1 MKDIEQIL
9 RDNKP
14 ELPDEGAFLIETNA
28 RLSKV
33 EGIKDTVEKEYRRG
47 RRALIIALVAGLV
60 LGCLLSLLVMLYP
73 LPSLAADQ
81 TAFTKILDT
90 LRGSMQY
97 LLLPIAACAIALGLL
112 LMRSGKEAF

>member
-33 EGIKDTVEKEYRRG
+33 EGIKSEVAAQQHRS
-47 RRALIIALVAGLV
+47 RRALIIALVAGLAI
-60 LGCLLSLLVMLYP
+60 GCLLTLFVMFFPAEALEAGETF
-73 LPSLAADQ
+73 LARAASTIQ
-81 TAFTKILDT
+81 EY
-90 LRGSMQY
+90 RQY
-97 LLLPIAACAIALGLL
+97 LLIPFAACAIALGMVM
-112 LMRSGKEAF
+112 MRQKKEVI

>member
-28 RLSKV
+28 RLSQV
-33 EGIKDTVEKEYRRG
+33 EGIKSTVDHEYRRG

-60 LGCLLSLLVMLYP
+60 LGCSVALLVTFYP
-73 LPSLAADQ
+73 LPTLEVDR
-81 TAFTKILDT
+81 TAFTNLIET
-90 LRGSMQY
+90 LRSYRQY
-97 LLLPIAACAIALGLL
+97 ILIPIAGLAIALSLVV
-112 LMRSGKEAF
+112 MRKKEEAF

>member
-33 EGIKDTVEKEYRRG
+33 EGIKQEVDGERHRS
-47 RRALIIALVAGLV
+47 RRALVIALAAGLCA
-60 LGCLLSLLVMLYP
+60 GILLTLLVMFYP
-73 LPSLAADQ
+73 VPSFTEDLSTLA
-81 TAFTKILDT
+81 K
-90 LRGSMQY
+90 
-97 LLLPIAACAIALGLL
+97 AAAALQNYKYFLFIPVAGCAIALGLL
-112 LMRSGKEAF
+112 LMNRKREVW

>member
-33 EGIKDTVEKEYRRG
+33 EGIKDTVDREYRRG
-47 RRALIIALVAGLV
+47 RRALVIALAAGLV
-60 LGCLLSLLVMLYP
+60 IGCLATLLVMFYP
-73 LPSLAADQ
+73 LPSLAAER
-81 TAFTKILDT
+81 TAFTDAIEG
-90 LRGSMQY
+90 LRDYRYY
-97 LLLPIAACAIALGLL
+97 LMTAVAGCAVALGLL
-112 LMRSGKEAF
+112 LLNRKKEVL